1 MYQKEIDIVTKK
13 YTVHLKTGKPV
24 SKAVLIVPVWL
35 AKLQESEKHPIRSLK
50 VETEIELYDDD
61 HNFLSVT
68 VLIDKNMDIVKVY
81 DDYGDFEA
89 VYALDDYFF
98 CYIQQSVN
106 LEKQFSK

>member
-24 SKAVLIVPVWL
+24 LRAVLKIPVWI
-35 AKLQESEKHPIRSLK
+35 AKLQESEKQQIRALT
-50 VETEIELYDDD
+50 VETELELYDEDY
-61 HNFLSVT
+61 NFLSVT

-89 VYALDDYFF
+89 VSALDDYFF
-98 CYIQQSVN
+98 CCIQQSVN
-106 LEKQFSK
+106 LEK